1 MHLKQKQLRAALL
14 LTAGLALVTLLSPP
28 QARAEK
34 ALAGEVCTERVHQ
47 LTTDIEWNKSL
58 TKAEEDAKREGKLVF
73 WVHMLG
79 KIDGAT

>member
-1 MHLKQKQLRAALL
+1 MHLKQKHLQAALF
-14 LTAGLALVTLLSPP
+14 LTAGLALLALMSAP
-28 QARAEK
+28 QARAES
-34 ALAGEVCTERVHQ
+34 ALAGEVCTARVHQ
-47 LTTDIEWNKSL
+47 LTTDIVWYKSL